1 MNEVICP
8 KGEKMDRKIN
18 HIGIAVK
25 SIDAVLNFY
34 QKDLGLEFQGYE
46 IVEEQGVRVAFLK
59 AGDSRIE
66 LLEPL
71 NEDSPIAKFI
81 AKKGEGMHHLALG
94 SSDLKLDLSNLEE
107 RGVKLIDRIPRNGAH
122 HTKIAFLH
130 PKFSKGVL
138 VELTQE

>member
-1 MNEVICP
+1 MS
-8 KGEKMDRKIN
+8 RKIN

-25 SIDAVLNFY
+25 SIESVFSFY
-34 QKDLGLEFQGYE
+34 KEDLGLEFEGYE
-46 IVEEQGVRVAFLK
+46 TVEEQGVRVAFFT
-59 AGDSRIE
+59 AGESRIE

-71 NEDSPIAKFI
+71 HDESPVAKFI

-94 SSDLKLDLSNLEE
+94 SADLKLDLANLEE
-107 RGVKLIDRIPRNGAH
+107 GGVRLIDKTPRNGAH

-130 PKFSKGVL
+130 PKSTNGVL

>member
-1 MNEVICP
+1 MS
-8 KGEKMDRKIN
+8 RKIN

-25 SIDAVLNFY
+25 SIESVFNFY
-34 QKDLGLEFQGYE
+34 KEDLGLEFEGYE
-46 IVEEQGVRVAFLK
+46 TVEEQGVRVAFFT
-59 AGDSRIE
+59 AGESRIE

-71 NEDSPIAKFI
+71 HDESPVAKFI

-94 SSDLKLDLSNLEE
+94 SADLKLDLANLEE
-107 RGVKLIDRIPRNGAH
+107 GGVRLIDKTPRNGAH

-130 PKFSKGVL
+130 PKSTNGVL

>member
-1 MNEVICP
+1 MN
-8 KGEKMDRKIN
+8 RKIN

-25 SIDAVLNFY
+25 SIDNVLSFY
-34 QKDLGLEFQGYE
+34 EKDLGLDFLGYE
-46 IVEEQGVRVAFLK
+46 LVEEQGVRVAFFK
-59 AGDSRIE
+59 AGESRIE

-71 NEDSPIAKFI
+71 NENSPIAKFI

-94 SSDLKLDLSNLEE
+94 SSDLNLDLSILEGQ
-107 RGVKLIDRIPRNGAH
+107 GVKLIDKTARNGAH

-130 PKFSKGVL
+130 PKSSNGVL

>member
-1 MNEVICP
+1 
-8 KGEKMDRKIN
+8 MDRKIN

-25 SIDAVLNFY
+25 SIEAVFDFY
-34 QKDLGLEFQGYE
+34 NKDLGLEFEGYE
-46 IVEEQGVRVAFLK
+46 TVEEQGVRVAFFK
-59 AGDSRIE
+59 VGESRIE

-71 NEDSPIAKFI
+71 NDDSPIAKFI

-94 SSDLKLDLSNLEE
+94 SSKLKLDLINLEE
-107 RGVKLIDRIPRNGAH
+107 SGVKLIDKTPRNGAH

-130 PKFSKGVL
+130 PKSSKGVL